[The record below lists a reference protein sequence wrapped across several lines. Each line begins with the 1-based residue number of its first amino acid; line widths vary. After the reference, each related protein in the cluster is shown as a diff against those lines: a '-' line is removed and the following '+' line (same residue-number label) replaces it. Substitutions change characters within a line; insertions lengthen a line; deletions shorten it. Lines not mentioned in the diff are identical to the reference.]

1 MKLFSK
7 KFLGKAFKSIA
18 RNIVLVNKKFFGK
31 KCFLMKFFVVKKT
44 RNNNLLLKSAVR
56 KPVGKKMLLFYRGKE
71 VGFVFETIASIEYPF
86 YLAEGDENLVGKTVE
101 AKT

>member
-1 MKLFSK
+1 
-7 KFLGKAFKSIA
+7 
-18 RNIVLVNKKFFGK
+18 
-31 KCFLMKFFVVKKT
+31 
-44 RNNNLLLKSAVR
+44 
-56 KPVGKKMLLFYRGKE
+56 MLLFYRGKE